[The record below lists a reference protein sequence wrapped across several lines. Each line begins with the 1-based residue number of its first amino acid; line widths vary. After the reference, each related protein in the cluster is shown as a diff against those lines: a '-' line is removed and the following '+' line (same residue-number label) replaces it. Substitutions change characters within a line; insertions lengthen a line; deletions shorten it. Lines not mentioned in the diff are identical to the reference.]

1 MKRHITCND
10 PAVAWITI
18 MSGWLKC
25 WTETL
30 INSASAKAQGHI
42 SVFCTVVQRNIKLI
56 SFAEGVDQD
65 GSARL
70 PPESESIGWLPS
82 AVVSLFTAVQLSLVG
97 HQERRA
103 SCLFPAMS
111 CASHRAACMLKE
123 EAIISFAETVSE
135 RLVLFSGPGGLGPGA
150 QKWPLSFQG

>member
-18 MSGWLKC
+18 MSGCLKC
-25 WTETL
+25 WTEML

-56 SFAEGVDQD
+56 SFAEGADQD
-65 GSARL
+65 GSVSL
-70 PPESESIGWLPS
+70 PPESECIRSLPS

-103 SCLFPAMS
+103 NCLFS
-111 CASHRAACMLKE
+111 CHVMCKSQSSVH
-123 EAIISFAETVSE
+123 VE
-135 RLVLFSGPGGLGPGA
+135 RGSNNQFCRESV
-150 QKWPLSFQG
+150 